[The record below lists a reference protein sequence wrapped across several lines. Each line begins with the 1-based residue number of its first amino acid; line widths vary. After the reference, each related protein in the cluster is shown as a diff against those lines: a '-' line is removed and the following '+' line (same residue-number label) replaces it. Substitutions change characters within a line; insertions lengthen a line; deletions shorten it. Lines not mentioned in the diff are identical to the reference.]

1 MIEIPLNTDNLPP
14 DVVKYLRKYSGTK
27 WRVKLPSVKKFLNII
42 VVPSIAEYQNIKTL
56 LTSLL
61 GADDKYFD
69 STLVLFVI
77 NSRDDSPE
85 EVKSDNSKSIDFLN
99 NFNSGNNLSIG
110 FIDASSNGLSMP
122 VKEGGV
128 GFARKIGMDLALT
141 LFEYSSGRKKLIICL
156 DADCRVE
163 NNYLTEIVDFFQNEK
178 ISAAVVEYEHLLPE
192 GEIEKRGIISY
203 EIFLRYY
210 VAGLSYAGSPFAFHS
225 VGSTMVCDY
234 ESYIKVGG
242 MNKRKAAEDFYF
254 LEKLAKIT
262 EIKKIKN
269 TAVFPSSRE
278 SWRVPFGTGRRMNRF
293 KAGTHNEYLLFDPSL
308 FDLLK
313 NWLEIFYGSDILSA
327 AEYLQKAELVHQE
340 ISSFLKQNF
349 FGSQWD
355 SIISNSRNPDQI
367 RKQKSIWFD
376 GFRTMKLV
384 HHLRDK
390 LYPQIN
396 MFDALDLLFNRMNY
410 NFVFNRTGSI
420 PSTDIQLEYLKG
432 LRILNNR

>member
-1 MIEIPLNTDNLPP
+1 MIEIPLNPDNLPP

-27 WRVKLPSVKKFLNII
+27 WKVKLPSVKKFLNII
-42 VVPSIAEYQNIKTL
+42 VVPAISEYQNIKSFPG
-56 LTSLL
+56 SLL
-61 GADDKYFD
+61 QSDDKHFE

-77 NSRDDSPE
+77 NAKDDSPE
-85 EVKSDNSKSIDFLN
+85 DVKSDNSKSIDFLN
-99 NFNSGNNLSIG
+99 NFNTGNNLSIG

-128 GFARKIGMDLALT
+128 GLARKIGMDLALT
-141 LFEYSSGRKKLIICL
+141 LFDYSSLRKKLMICL

-163 NNYLTEIVDFFQNEK
+163 ANYLSEIVDYFNNEK
-178 ISAAVVEYEHLLPE
+178 ISAAVVEYRHQLPE
-192 GEIEKRGIISY
+192 NENDRRGIIAY

-210 VAGLSYAGSPFAFHS
+210 VAGLFYAGSPFAYHS

-262 EIKKIKN
+262 EIKKIKS
-269 TAVFPSSRE
+269 TTVHPSSRE
-278 SWRVPFGTGRRMNRF
+278 SWRVPFGTGQRMNRF
-293 KAGTHNEYLLFDPSL
+293 NAGTHNEYLLFDPRL

-313 NWLEIFYGSDILSA
+313 TWLEIYYGSDFMPA
-327 AEYLQKAELVHQE
+327 AEYLQKADSIHPE
-340 ISSFLKQNF
+340 IAAFLKQNLF
-349 FGSQWD
+349 ESQWD
-355 SIISNSRNPDQI
+355 AIISNSRNPDQI
-367 RKQKSIWFD
+367 KKQKMIWFD

-384 HHLRDK
+384 HHLRDNV
-390 LYPQIN
+390 YPLIN
-396 MFDALDLLFNRMNY
+396 MFDALDLLFKRMNY
-410 NFVFNRTGSI
+410 EISLNRTDSI
-420 PSTDIQLEYLKG
+420 PSIDIQLEYLKG